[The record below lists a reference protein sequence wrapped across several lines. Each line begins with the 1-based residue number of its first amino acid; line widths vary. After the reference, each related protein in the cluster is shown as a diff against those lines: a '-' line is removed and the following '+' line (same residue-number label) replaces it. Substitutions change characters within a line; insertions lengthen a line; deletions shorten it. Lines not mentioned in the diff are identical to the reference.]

1 MKLLGVVV
9 MRGTL
14 LAQSSQR
21 LEEIMLSNPFYPTN
35 LKIDILKL
43 EVTLSDHERWDHLS
57 KRGSR

>member
-35 LKIDILKL
+35 LKIDIRKL
-43 EVTLSDHERWDHLS
+43 EVILRKHERWDYLS
-57 KRGSR
+57 KRSGR